1 MKIGSFRFSIQHWL
15 IESVLI
21 CLSKI
26 GQDLIEILWHILFVW
41 CIDTRHIFTWC
52 IDTIQH
58 TIGTYCIVVAYT
70 VAVIKQSEILHVTL
84 ICWNLFCTFI
94 SNFDWLI
101 VHFPCGQ
108 VFPLSFLWRL
118 LLPTLQM
125 FILLPPSLQSCCYP
139 SLLKIPISCFPSSSL
154 PSLATLSRD
163 SLPRTWGWKLQQG

>member
-1 MKIGSFRFSIQHWL
+1 M

-21 CLSKI
+21 CLSKT
-26 GQDLIEILWHILFVW
+26 GQDLIEILCWHILFVW

-58 TIGTYCIVVAYT
+58 TIGTYCNVVAHT
-70 VAVIKQSEILHVTL
+70 VAVIKQSVHVCISVITKHDMEKISRNFNGSRHPDMLKPILYL
-84 ICWNLFCTFI
+84 I

-101 VHFPCGQ
+101 VHFPLWSS
-108 VFPLSFLWRL
+108 FPPI
-118 LLPTLQM
+118 LPLKVVTPYPPDVQSCY
-125 FILLPPSLQSCCYP
+125 PSLQSCCYP

-163 SLPRTWGWKLQQG
+163 SLPRT